1 MKIYGMLTSP
11 FVRTALVA
19 GHEVGLGARITHVP
33 EPVSNTEANPKLVAL
48 SAMGKVPVLETDHAH
63 AVHDSRVIVEY
74 LCHVAGNSTLL
85 PDDGVKRFKV
95 LTLQALGQGLSETAV
110 AYRYETAVRPQGL
123 QWREWIDR
131 TRLRF
136 HEVFDDLE
144 SNWLG
149 CLEDVTAGS
158 ITVAVALSYC
168 DFRLGELKWREGRSR
183 LASFHENFSR
193 RGSMVKTAL
202 PSP

>member
-1 MKIYGMLTSP
+1 MKIHGTLTSP
-11 FVRTALVA
+11 FVRTTLVA
-19 GHEVGLGARITHVP
+19 AHEVGLGARITHVP
-33 EPVSNTEANPKLVAL
+33 EAVSNTEANSKLTSL
-48 SAMGKVPVLETDHAH
+48 SALGKVPVLETDHAH
-63 AVHDSRVIVEY
+63 AIHDSRVIVEY

-95 LTLQALGQGLSETAV
+95 LTLQALGQGLSESAV

-123 QWREWIDR
+123 QWPAWMDR

-136 HEVFDDLE
+136 QEVFDDLE

-149 CLEDVTAGS
+149 CLADVTAGS

-168 DFRLGELKWREGRSR
+168 DYRLAEFQWRQGRPQ
-183 LASFHENFSR
+183 LASFHAAFSKR
-193 RGSMVKTAL
+193 DSMMKTAL
-202 PSP
+202 PTP